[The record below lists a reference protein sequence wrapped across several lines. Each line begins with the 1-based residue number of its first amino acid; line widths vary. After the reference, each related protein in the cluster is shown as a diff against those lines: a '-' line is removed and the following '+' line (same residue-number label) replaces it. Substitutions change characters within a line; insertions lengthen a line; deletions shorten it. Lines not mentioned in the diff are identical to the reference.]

1 MKRFLLPLLAC
12 MCLTLLLA
20 LIVSCGSTSNSSS
33 TNEVHLTD
41 TNFAQPTVTLQ
52 KGQHLILINDTSTIH
67 VIANGTWDA
76 VGNARPHREAGAP
89 LVNDETVSGNGQL
102 TIGPFTNAGTF
113 QLFCTI
119 HPNMNLTVT
128 VK

>member
-1 MKRFLLPLLAC
+1 MKKILLPLLGCA
-12 MCLTLLLA
+12 CLTLLLA
-20 LIVSCGSTSNSSS
+20 LIVACGTSNSNTN

-76 VGNARPHREAGAP
+76 VGNARPQRESGAP
-89 LVNDETVSGNGQL
+89 LVNDETVSGDGQL